1 MEFQRGI
8 QRIFG
13 QELKEEKLRNYIA
26 TLIRR
31 DKLTGYKEA
40 EFSDPKYIALEN
52 YAREY
57 LPNDFGVQVHITN
70 FFHITY
76 KFQTS
81 KDF

>member
-1 MEFQRGI
+1 MEFQTGI

-26 TLIRR
+26 TLIQR

-40 EFSDPKYIALEN
+40 EFCDPKYIALEN

-57 LPNDFGVQVHITN
+57 LPNDSGVQVYMYHV
-70 FFHITY
+70 
-76 KFQTS
+76 
-81 KDF
+81 